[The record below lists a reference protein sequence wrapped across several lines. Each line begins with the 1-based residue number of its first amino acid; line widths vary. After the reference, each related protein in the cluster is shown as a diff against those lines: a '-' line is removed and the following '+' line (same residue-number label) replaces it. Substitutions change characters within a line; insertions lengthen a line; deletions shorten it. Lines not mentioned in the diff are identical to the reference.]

1 MTLSGQTIKNL
12 REIINEKSQYRSGP
26 ELVEFFDNLGFHDRY
41 GQGFP
46 SRWMYTEE
54 KIKHLNGTSGI
65 DECIKAVFAPNNFIE
80 KPDLLFQLLEEFN
93 KHLAYDGWNVFIS
106 EKDVCFR
113 KVNFDFRN
121 MFRRDTPIEKTKEE
135 FINIKI
141 EQLNI
146 AKLPIES
153 CLQPIIQQRI
163 DEIDQCAKNNAP
175 LATIFLCGSVL
186 EGILSAIAIQE
197 AQLFNTA
204 KSSPKDNAT
213 GSVRQFNKWTLKDYI
228 DVAKELGYIDLDV
241 QKFSHVLQNFRNYI
255 HPYQQLHE
263 KFSPNIDTAKL
274 CVQVIKI
281 AINQIGDLKNNNR
294 TN

>member
-26 ELVEFFDNLGFHDRY
+26 QLVDFFNTLGFHDCY

-46 SRWMYTEE
+46 SRWVYTEE
-54 KIKHLNGTSGI
+54 NLKKINGTSDI
-65 DECIKAVFAPNNFIE
+65 DECIKTVFAPNNFID
-80 KPDLLFQLLEEFN
+80 KPELLLQLLEEFN
-93 KHLAYDGWNVFIS
+93 KYLSYDGWKAVIIGKAITFQKAS
-106 EKDVCFR
+106 
-113 KVNFDFRN
+113 FDFN
-121 MFRRDTPIEKTKEE
+121 ETFKIDVNEITEE
-135 FINIKI
+135 DFKNIKVTS
-141 EQLNI
+141 LNI
-146 AKLPIES
+146 SKLPIES
-153 CLQPIIQQRI
+153 RLLPIIQQRI

-186 EGILSAIAIQE
+186 EGILSAIALQN
-197 AQLFNTA
+197 AQSFNTA

-274 CVQVIKI
+274 CVQVVKI
-281 AINQIGDLKNNNR
+281 AINQIGDLKHNTR